1 MKGIITA
8 IIMCIT
14 TIPAMAEP
22 VETTLKDYA
31 FDFSSVGY
39 EISFFANTRYF
50 SDPMNPFDYFKV
62 SADGYTM
69 KAKADGLSRNG
80 LKSFIAYFND
90 NCKFRF
96 AARHKCSIR
105 ISGEVKIDEDFRM
118 LISAKKI
125 DFLNKETH
133 EIIKT
138 FE

>member
-22 VETTLKDYA
+22 VETTMKDYA

-39 EISFFANTRYF
+39 EISFFANTRYI
-50 SDPMNPFDYFKV
+50 SDPMNANDYFSV

-69 KAKADGLSRNG
+69 EANADGLSRNG

-105 ISGEVKIDEDFRM
+105 ISGEVKVDENFHM
-118 LISAKKI
+118 LIWAKKI
-125 DFLNKETH
+125 DFLDNETN
-133 EIIKT
+133 EVIKT